1 MVIIQDIELIKQ
13 FVDTY
18 NSAQAS
24 IDSHNIDD
32 AKKKYRDLL
41 HMYSAIN
48 QSKLEK
54 EHKELAYEQVMK
66 VYREVHG
73 GSKGIS
79 AISDNVSRHFM
90 SKSAMVVAGLLIL
103 ISIVIFIKPEIVG
116 FVLAPSV
123 VNEPPFW
130 ASPETVFN
138 VRAPQTR
145 IYLDQYFIDT
155 DRNKLFYLSTS
166 ADGINVEVSNSQL
179 VITPAPGA
187 YGTRE
192 ITIIASDG
200 IDTAKKTITL
210 NILQSAFNM
219 GKY

>member
-1 MVIIQDIELIKQ
+1 MVLIQDIELIKQ

-24 IDSHNIDD
+24 IDGHNIDD

-73 GSKGIS
+73 GNKGIS

-90 SKSAMVVAGLLIL
+90 SKPVMVVAGLLIL
-103 ISIVIFIKPEIVG
+103 ISIVVFIKPEIVG
-116 FVLAPSV
+116 LALTPSV

-130 ASPETVFN
+130 ASPETVFT
-138 VRAPQTR
+138 VRSPETR
-145 IYLDQYFIDT
+145 INLDQYFLDA
-155 DRNKLFYLSTS
+155 DGNKLSYLSTS
-166 ADGINVEVSNSQL
+166 AQGINVEVSDSQL

-187 YGTRE
+187 YGARE
-192 ITIIASDG
+192 ITIVASDG
-200 IDTAKKTITL
+200 IDTAKKIITI
-210 NILQSAFNM
+210 NIIQSAFNL
-219 GKY
+219 GK

>member
-13 FVDTY
+13 FVDKY

-24 IDSHNIDD
+24 IDGNNIGD
-32 AKKKYRDLL
+32 AKKKYSELL

-73 GSKGIS
+73 GNKGIS
-79 AISDNVSRHFM
+79 AISENVSRHFM
-90 SKSAMVVAGLLIL
+90 SKSVMVVAGLLIL

-123 VNEPPFW
+123 INEPPFW
-130 ASPETVFN
+130 ASPETFFN

-145 IYLDQYFIDT
+145 INLDQYFMDA
-155 DRNKLFYLSTS
+155 DGNKLSYLATS
-166 ADGINVEVSNSQL
+166 AQGINVEISDSQL
-179 VITPAPGA
+179 TITPALGA

-192 ITIIASDG
+192 ITIVASDG
-200 IDTAKKTITL
+200 IETAKKTITL
-210 NILQSAFNM
+210 NIIQSAFNM
-219 GKY
+219 GMY

>member
-13 FVDTY
+13 FVDKY

-24 IDSHNIDD
+24 IDGNNMGD
-32 AKKKYRDLL
+32 AKKKYSELL

-79 AISDNVSRHFM
+79 AISENVSRHFM
-90 SKSAMVVAGLLIL
+90 SKSVMVVAGLLIL
-103 ISIVIFIKPEIVG
+103 ISIVIFIKPEIIG
-116 FVLAPSV
+116 FVLAPSA
-123 VNEPPFW
+123 VNEAPFW
-130 ASPETVFN
+130 ASPETAFT

-145 IYLDQYFIDT
+145 INLDQYFMDA
-155 DRNKLFYLSTS
+155 DGNKLSYLATS
-166 ADGINVEVSNSQL
+166 AQGINVEVSNSQL
-179 VITPAPGA
+179 TITPAQEV

-192 ITIIASDG
+192 ITIVASDG
-200 IDTAKKTITL
+200 IETAKKTITL
-210 NILQSAFNM
+210 NIIQSAFNM